1 MGIDG
6 HLRVQEFF
14 TILLVVGI
22 QSSGFIGMS
31 QFVFADID
39 NKQEKWRKKHEN

>member
-1 MGIDG
+1 MGIGG
-6 HLRVQEFF
+6 HLRVQEFSI
-14 TILLVVGI
+14 ILLAIGL